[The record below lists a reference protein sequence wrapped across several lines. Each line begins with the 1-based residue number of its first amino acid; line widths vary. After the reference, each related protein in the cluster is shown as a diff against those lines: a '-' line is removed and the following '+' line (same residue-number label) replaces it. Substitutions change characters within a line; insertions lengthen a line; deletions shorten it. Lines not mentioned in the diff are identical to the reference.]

1 MFVATNK
8 HPFPGGGHR
17 LARWYSRSLLPI
29 SPEAKSKRPPGFP
42 GGFPVFSSNKTKNP
56 NEEGHRLARW
66 SFTFV
71 ATNKPGSQIEE
82 ATGSSGGASR
92 LPLMQDAKT
101 ASLLRHKW
109 RSATNAKKPKEFF

>member
-29 SPEAKSKRPPGFP
+29 SPEAKSKRPPACPVGFT
-42 GGFPVFSSNKTKNP
+42 V
-56 NEEGHRLARW
+56 
-66 SFTFV
+66 V
-71 ATNKPGSQIEE
+71 VTNKPGSQIEE